1 MIIITINE
9 EPTNPEDYECNVHI
23 SSHISINIQVFQ
35 VWKNTSRMNIIPLIR
50 INPQ

>member
-9 EPTNPEDYECNVHI
+9 EPTNPEDYEFYV
-23 SSHISINIQVFQ
+23 HISINIQVFQ